1 MWVVVDTNVLVSA
14 LLKPDSV
21 PARALDA
28 MPAAGAR
35 WLYDARIEG
44 EYREVLARRKFA
56 AIPAD
61 RRDALLA
68 AGLGAGKRLAD
79 VAAWDGP
86 MTDEGDRAFV
96 EVALAGPAAAIVTG
110 NARHY
115 PRDLGFR
122 VLPPAELLAL
132 LA

>member
-28 MPAAGAR
+28 MPEAGAR

-44 EYREVLARRKFA
+44 EYREVLARPKFA
-56 AIPAD
+56 AIPAG
-61 RRDALLA
+61 RRDALLDV
-68 AGLGAGKRLAD
+68 GLGAGRRLEG

-86 MTDEGDRAFV
+86 MTDESDRPFV